1 MIDEILQNLFA
12 PRRVRDFGMKLQ
24 SVKFALPIFD
34 CGEIGT
40 FRPAGGEKTL
50 RQSRHFIAVT
60 VPDIELI
67 TEPIE
72 QLRAV
77 CDLQHSCAVLAP
89 SGEHDLAAEMM
100 RHLHQSVTNSEH
112 RNA

>member
-1 MIDEILQNLFA
+1 
-12 PRRVRDFGMKLQ
+12 
-24 SVKFALPIFD
+24 
-34 CGEIGT
+34 
-40 FRPAGGEKTL
+40 
-50 RQSRHFIAVT
+50 
-60 VPDIELI
+60 I

-89 SGEHDLAAEMM
+89 SGEHNLAAEMM

-112 RNA
+112 RNAQRKDFRINWWRAFVVNAGGAAGENDSIRVEFFDLSRRKIERNNFGIDLELP